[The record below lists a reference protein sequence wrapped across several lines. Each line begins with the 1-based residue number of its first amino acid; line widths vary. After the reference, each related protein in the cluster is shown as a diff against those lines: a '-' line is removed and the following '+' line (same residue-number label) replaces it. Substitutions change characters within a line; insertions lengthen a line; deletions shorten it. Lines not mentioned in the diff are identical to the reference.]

1 MASTA
6 FKQALGSLIARLRT
20 DLGWSQERLALEADL
35 DRTRVGEIERGI
47 ANPTLDTLDKIATVL
62 KQALG
67 SLVIQAE
74 DIQHGRIAPR
84 VNSAYIDRSVP
95 LPRGLN
101 HDQLEIALNRAMAIL
116 NQIGLNPD
124 NGDIQANVFSGA
136 VSNLVTKSIADES
149 AFMQNK
155 HTEHPDLFDPSLDT
169 DSPDWGLEMKATNK
183 PNKGAESHNPG
194 HGWFMIVVYKVI
206 DGQTHIIQVEV
217 AQLQNEDWTV
227 QERKGE
233 SRRTRT
239 ATTRDDATWR
249 LRQNSVYLHPEHVRV
264 LRRRER

>member
-1 MASTA
+1 MAPTT
-6 FKQALGSLIARLRT
+6 FKQALGNLIARLRS

-35 DRTRVGEIERGI
+35 DRTRVGEIERGV
-47 ANPTLDTLDKIATVL
+47 ANLTIDTLDKIATVL
-62 KQALG
+62 KQTVG

-74 DIQHGRIAPR
+74 DIQQGRIAPR
-84 VNSAYIDRSVP
+84 VNSAYFNRSIP
-95 LPRGLN
+95 LPKGLN

-116 NQIGLNPD
+116 NQIGLNPER
-124 NGDIQANVFSGA
+124 GDIQANIFSGA

-155 HTEHPDLFDPSLDT
+155 HTDHPDLFDPSLER
-169 DSPDWGLEMKATNK
+169 SHPDWGLEMKATNR

-194 HGWFMIVVYKVI
+194 HGWFMVVVYKMI

-217 AQLQNEDWTV
+217 ARLQDEDWTI
-227 QERKGE
+227 QERKAE

-249 LRQNSVYLHPEHVRV
+249 LRQNSVYLNPEHVPV